1 MGIHQK
7 KLYAVRF
14 RLTRRMVT
22 IAAVSSLFLG
32 VAGCRQSTP
41 PGPSPSPAATT
52 AVSTPSASPVEVA
65 SLSIAE
71 ITEQYESPVDE
82 TQNGLPTL
90 LPLLTDEAQTER
102 LSELS
107 LEKKDDLKYFDTKVS
122 PLLATAFR
130 QPYFLPAH
138 KLLSGQQE
146 LNYRSLRR
154 LVELITERAQLHWEA
169 GQKDKAL
176 ELVGLPLTLA
186 KAMQSRAETVSV
198 NLFSSSYANFSL
210 DRIDGWL
217 AEGQLNAKEMAQ
229 LSKLLAEN
237 RPNYDHLE
245 KTISVDFSQI
255 SNSLNDPDTRSSL
268 GMSFAK
274 PEEIAGWQKEL
285 LSLYGP
291 AKALYAT
298 EAIDPKA
305 FNEAVLKVSPQLQ
318 GLVIDY
324 PTVVTMQKH
333 AFSAYLAT
341 ELALTTES
349 HRLSKDGVVMEQSSL
364 VKEAFADDERA
375 GTIADAFLEMK
386 KGSVPGTFQIVG
398 RGSLFELMSPG
409 APAVFYEH

>member
-1 MGIHQK
+1 MGIHQQ
-7 KLYAVRF
+7 KLG
-14 RLTRRMVT
+14 LIRRMVT
-22 IAAVSSLFLG
+22 LSTIATLFFG
-32 VAGCRQSTP
+32 VAGCRQAIKPVS
-41 PGPSPSPAATT
+41 SPTPAATT
-52 AVSTPSASPVEVA
+52 AATPSASPVDTA
-65 SLSIAE
+65 SLSISE

-82 TQNGLPTL
+82 AQNGLPSL
-90 LPLLTDEAQTER
+90 LPLLTDEAQTDR

-107 LEKKDDLKYFDTKVS
+107 LEKKEDLAYFDGEIA
-122 PLLATAFR
+122 PLLQSAFR

-154 LVELITERAQLHWEA
+154 LVELATERAQLHWEA
-169 GQKDKAL
+169 GQKDQAL

-186 KAMQSRAETVSV
+186 KAMQSRPETVSV

-210 DRIDGWL
+210 DRIGGWL
-217 AEGQLNAKEMAQ
+217 GDGQLNADEMVQ

-237 RPNYDHLE
+237 RPQYEHLE
-245 KTISVDFSQI
+245 KSISVDFSQI
-255 SNSLNDPDTRSSL
+255 SNSLDDPETRNSL

-274 PEEIAGWQKEL
+274 PEDIDVWKKEL

-291 AKALYAT
+291 AKALYTT
-298 EAIDPKA
+298 EQIDPRI
-305 FNEAVLKVSPQLQ
+305 FNDAVLKVSPQIQ

-341 ELALTTES
+341 ELALTMER
-349 HRLSKDGVVMEQSSL
+349 HRLSKDGAVLDQSSL
-364 VKEAFADDERA
+364 LKETFPEDERA
-375 GTIADAFLEMK
+375 AQVADALLEMK
-386 KGSVPGTFQIVG
+386 KGTLPGDFQIVG
-398 RGSLFELMSPG
+398 RASLFELMSPG